1 MRSGLPGALLRAV
14 TLGWALVTASFL
26 ASAAGSDTPALKW
39 IQDPAIATGWRVE
52 LSGLD
57 PQTLG
62 ILRANGTNRSTAD
75 WQRLLAVHSGDGLPD
90 PTLPAMAGVYQATS
104 NAVVF
109 IPAFP
114 LQAGVSYR
122 ASFKPWA
129 LPEAGPGGTPVSA
142 VNRVPAVP
150 LEAVTVVSA
159 VYPTAS
165 QLPANLLKFYLQFSG
180 SMSRG
185 QVYEHVRLLDGKGV
199 PVDLPFLEIDEEL
212 WDPDM
217 TRLTLLFDPGRIKR
231 GVKPLEDV
239 GGALAPGQS
248 YTLVVD
254 RGWQDA
260 AGRPLKSDYR
270 KTFQVAASD
279 REPIHPERWKLS
291 PVRTGTRLP
300 LDVDFGEP
308 LEHALARRL
317 IRVVDAA
324 GNGIPGA
331 WTLGLEERSAKF
343 IPESGWRAAAW
354 KLRVSHVLEDLAGN
368 NPGKAFDVDV
378 FERVE
383 RHLTETYTE
392 LTIPVTPEARSSSPS
407 PSRRRRR

>member
-1 MRSGLPGALLRAV
+1 MRPVVRSRVLRAV
-14 TLGWALVTASFL
+14 LLAWTL
-26 ASAAGSDTPALKW
+26 ASAASPSWAAASDAPVLRWLPGSG
-39 IQDPAIATGWRVE
+39 TGSAWHVE
-52 LSGLD
+52 LSGVD
-57 PQTLG
+57 PLALER
-62 ILRANGTNRSTAD
+62 LRVAGTNWPAAD
-75 WQRLLAVHSGDGLPD
+75 WQRLLSVHLGDGIPD
-90 PTLPAMAGVYQATS
+90 PTLPAMVGSYEARS
-104 NAVVF
+104 NAVIF
-109 IPAFP
+109 HPAYP

-122 ASFKPWA
+122 ASFKPWG
-129 LPEAGPGGTPVSA
+129 LPGAGPGGTPVSA
-142 VNRVPAVP
+142 VHRVPAVAQEP
-150 LEAVTVVSA
+150 VTVVSA

-185 QVYEHVRLLDGKGV
+185 QVYEHVRLLDGNGV
-199 PVDLPFLEIDEEL
+199 PVELPFLEIDEEL

-239 GGALAPGQS
+239 GGALIPGQS

-260 AGRPLKSDYR
+260 AGRPLKADYR
-270 KTFQVAASD
+270 KTFQVTASD
-279 REPIHPERWKLS
+279 REPIHPETWKLG
-291 PVRTGTRLP
+291 PVRASTRLP
-300 LDVDFGEP
+300 LQVDFGEP

-324 GNGIPGA
+324 GNGIPGQ
-331 WTLGLEERSAKF
+331 WTLGLEERSATF
-343 IPESGWRAAAW
+343 VPDSGWQVAGW

-368 NPGKAFDVDV
+368 NPGKTFDVDV

-383 RHLTETYTE
+383 RHLTETYTD
-392 LTIPVTPEARSSSPS
+392 LPISVTPAARASSPS